1 MLQRSFSL
9 CALTIGRVPRHHRE
23 QEERTVIGGSVAKTT
38 AATPPR
44 PSRQIIDLVEIGSG
58 QPLLCLHSGEGPTAP
73 NDSHLRAAF
82 KTRRIM
88 TRWHVTKPS
97 KSPPG
102 YVSMSAK
109 AEF

>member
-9 CALTIGRVPRHHRE
+9 CALTIHRVPRHHRE

-44 PSRQIIDLVEIGSG
+44 PRRQIIDLVEIGSG
-58 QPLLCLHSGEGPTAP
+58 QPLLCVHTGEGPTASTD
-73 NDSHLRAAF
+73 NHLRAAF

-88 TRWHVTKPS
+88 AGWHVIQPS
-97 KSPPG
+97 TRPPG
-102 YVSMSAK
+102 CVSMSAK